1 MGLIAV
7 PTIKTMKHALH
18 KVESNV
24 ILRDHSQAIINAC
37 QSMDCCLDEND
48 KNAWI
53 IGKMG
58 LEPFA
63 LTCSDH
69 QGNVIEYNALTH
81 PANIKKMSNNIF
93 ECKAILPEKRKRIEG
108 DSMETNVCSNLASL
122 IHGSPLRNLL
132 MQRTYFEL
140 NDEVSSLLN
149 GDWQHEPNLKF
160 ACARVLAGAILL
172 NVSSGVAIM
181 INTIEV
187 YGMTKSVDIHRD
199 VSVSMGSS
207 LPPVASIYCDVWP
220 CIQNTRDG
228 RKLVIASLSC
238 TSLITSSIRVDILE
252 DPKIGP
258 SSSTVTIS
266 PQTSKIYID
275 QESWN
280 KANALALNSE
290 ARSIHTS
297 YLIGQ
302 MRQLRSQFHHPTS
315 YMLCRAS
322 SHVAMGRFCQP
333 LTVFTYAD
341 FEGIKKSI
349 DNDNS
354 SMVASRIFQEIG
366 YEVIKS
372 PATAKLSKILVVKSM
387 AELNDGKMKTL
398 FSSLLAL
405 FEDNDNIPILQHRDL
420 NHVMQ
425 QMAQIMA
432 SDISK
437 ANQAVLRN
445 VRERRDTLNNMT
457 AH

>member
-1 MGLIAV
+1 
-7 PTIKTMKHALH
+7 MKYTLY
-18 KVESNV
+18 EMETNV
-24 ILRDHSQAIINAC
+24 MLRDHSEAIINAC
-37 QSMDCCLDEND
+37 QSMDSSLDVKH
-48 KNAWI
+48 KNSWI
-53 IGKMG
+53 IDKMG

-63 LTCSDH
+63 LTFSDH
-69 QGNVIEYNALTH
+69 QNNVVEYNALSHST
-81 PANIKKMSNNIF
+81 NIRKMSNNTF
-93 ECKAILPEKRKRIEG
+93 ECKAILPEKRKSIEG
-108 DSMETNVCSNLASL
+108 EGVKANVCSNLASL

-132 MQRTYFEL
+132 MQRTYFQL
-140 NDEVSSLLN
+140 NDEISSLLN
-149 GDWQHEPNLKF
+149 GDWKHEPNLKF
-160 ACARVLAGAILL
+160 ACAQVLAGAILL

-181 INTIEV
+181 INTIEM

-199 VSVSMGSS
+199 VSASMDSS
-207 LPPVASIYCDVWP
+207 LPPISSNYCDVWP

-228 RKLVIASLSC
+228 RKLVIASFSC
-238 TSLITSSIRVDILE
+238 IGLITSSMRVDILE
-252 DPKIGP
+252 DPNIGP
-258 SSSTVTIS
+258 SSSTITIS
-266 PQTSKIYID
+266 PETTKLYID

-280 KANALALNSE
+280 KANALALKIE

-349 DNDNS
+349 ENDNS
-354 SMVASRIFQEIG
+354 SMIASRIFQEIG
-366 YEVIKS
+366 YEVIKT
-372 PATAKLSKILVVKSM
+372 PATAKLNKTLVVKSM
-387 AELNDGKMKTL
+387 AELNDNKMKVL
-398 FSSLLAL
+398 FSDLLAL
-405 FEDNDNIPILQHRDL
+405 FGDNDSISILRNRDL
-420 NHVMQ
+420 NDIMQ

-445 VRERRDTLNNMT
+445 VRERRDALINMS